1 MPDMGFLHDIVILFG
16 FALLVISVSS
26 RLKIPPV
33 VGFLLTGMVVG
44 PYGLGL
50 VHDIE
55 IVKIFAE
62 LGVVFLLFIIGLEL
76 SPARLKRLG
85 RIILLG
91 GGVQSVI
98 TMGLVVGISYG
109 LGYSLN
115 IAIFFSFL
123 VTLSS
128 TAVVL
133 KLYSERRELE
143 TPQGEA
149 SMGILLFQDFLIV
162 PLLLVVPVLAGQ
174 SDASLGDFALRFG
187 GGLLVIALFF
197 LAGRYL
203 LPHFLRILV
212 YTRIRE
218 LFVIGA
224 LFACLGMAVVTE
236 ELGFSLVLG
245 AFLAGLMIAES
256 DYRYQVLAETGS
268 FRDVF
273 NSIFFISVGML
284 LRLDFALEN
293 APAILGLGLAV
304 MVIKFVGLI
313 VATTVLGY
321 AWRIRLIAA
330 IGLAQFS
337 EFAFVL
343 IQAGQVFN
351 MLDEWTYQMAIASAV
366 LTMVLTPLLV
376 NAGPLLV
383 NRLMKTDVQD
393 VAPPEDEAEEGT
405 QAVIIGYGTNG
416 SYLARALKNAEVS
429 YSIIDLNGRA
439 VREAKAAGEPI
450 IYGDSTQREIQE
462 KAGMHGAEIAAFAI
476 SDRGALRDSVR
487 LARALNPEIFI
498 VVRASRMS
506 EVEELQECG
515 ADMVVTNELE
525 TTVKLLAV
533 SLSHFHLPNQVV
545 REEVRRARKEGFQ
558 LLRDLPATLTDQ
570 VMQMLESDPSSTY
583 RLEEGHL
590 GGGNTLKDFDLRQRT
605 GVTVL
610 AVCRGE
616 ETLITPGADMP
627 LEAGDVLVMAG
638 SHEEIDKAQKH
649 LEEMAG

>member
-55 IVKIFAE
+55 IVKVFAE

-91 GGVQSVI
+91 GGVQTVT
-98 TMGLVVGISYG
+98 TMALVVGISYG

-149 SMGILLFQDFLIV
+149 AMGILLFQDFLIV

-174 SDASLGDFALRFG
+174 GDTSLGDFALRFG

-197 LAGRYL
+197 LVGRYL

-293 APAILGLGLAV
+293 GPAILGLGFLV
-304 MVIKFVGLI
+304 MLLKCGGLMA
-313 VATTVLGY
+313 ATTVLGY
-321 AWRIRLIAA
+321 PWRIRLIAGL
-330 IGLAQFS
+330 GLAQFS
-337 EFAFVL
+337 EFSFVL
-343 IQAGQVFN
+343 IQVGRG
-351 MLDEWTYQMAIASAV
+351 MLDEWTYQMAIATAV

-383 NRLMKTDVQD
+383 RRIWKPDIEGA
-393 VAPPEDEAEEGT
+393 APSEEEEPAES
-405 QAVIIGYGTNG
+405 QVVIVGFGTNG
-416 SYLARALKNAEVS
+416 SYLARALKNADVS
-429 YSIIDLNGRA
+429 YAVIEFNGRA
-439 VREAKAAGEPI
+439 VRQAQTAGEPI
-450 IYGDSTQREIQE
+450 IFGDSTQREIQE
-462 KAGMHGAEIAAFAI
+462 KAGMHGAEIAVFAI

-498 VVRASRMS
+498 IVRASRMS
-506 EVEELQECG
+506 ETEELQQCG

-558 LLRDLPATLTDQ
+558 LLRDLPSTLTDQ
-570 VMQMLESDPSSTY
+570 VMQVLESDPSSTY
-583 RLEEGHL
+583 RLAENHL
-590 GGGNTLKDFDLRQRT
+590 AVGSTLKDFDLRQRT

-616 ETLITPGADMP
+616 ETLITPAADMP
-627 LEAGDVLVMAG
+627 LAAGDVLVMAG
-638 SHEEIDKAQKH
+638 SHEEIDRAQKH